1 MEIKIT
7 EKQIKSIGFKR
18 VESYHHDQY
27 HTTRYQK
34 GCLEV
39 EFTYEDEIL
48 LTCELTI
55 SELNCM
61 PIDFDKL
68 KQISELISHW
78 DDGQ

>member
-1 MEIKIT
+1 MEISIT

-18 VESYHHDQY
+18 VESYDHDQY
-27 HTTRYQK
+27 HTIRYQK

-61 PIDFDKL
+61 LIDFDKL
-68 KQISELISHW
+68 KQITELISHW
-78 DDGQ
+78 DDAR